1 MNQTSGI
8 VRVPRDIAERSIAV
22 AGVSTAGRSK
32 AVEVYYLT
40 HW

>member
-1 MNQTSGI
+1 MNQTSDI
-8 VRVPRDIAERSIAV
+8 VRVPRDIAERPVAV
-22 AGVSTAGRSK
+22 AGVSTTGRSK